1 MAAVSQLMGSGKHL
15 PQQAQQWSA
24 RFEPTTQKIKI
35 ERNRSLNMIFK
46 YFKTDLMS
54 NVDIVGLFYTD
65 RSVVN
70 ANDNHA
76 GPQRQ
81 IKNNDLFLIR
91 GN

>member
-1 MAAVSQLMGSGKHL
+1 
-15 PQQAQQWSA
+15 
-24 RFEPTTQKIKI
+24 
-35 ERNRSLNMIFK
+35 MIFK